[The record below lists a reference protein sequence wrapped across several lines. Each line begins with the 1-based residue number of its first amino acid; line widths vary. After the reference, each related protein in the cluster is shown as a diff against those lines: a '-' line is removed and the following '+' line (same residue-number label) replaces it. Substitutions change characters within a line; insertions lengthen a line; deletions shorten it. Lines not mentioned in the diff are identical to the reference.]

1 MREAVFLVSY
11 RNLCGFFLLLVWCN
25 STQETLNPLSTLGC
39 LLLLDAEGC
48 KCCGLQR
55 ISGRKVLHEVV
66 KIFFVVSRYLFLC
79 SVICLSCS
87 ILLRLF
93 RFPLSSAESY
103 FPVSLAYVS
112 TATTCLSTTGL
123 HMGQLLFFII
133 FFPGS
138 WEAIPDL
145 EASLSVDKSK
155 RFIFQVL
162 ALPVGK

>member
-1 MREAVFLVSY
+1 MFLVSY
-11 RNLCGFFLLLVWCN
+11 RNLYVFFLLVIWCN
-25 STQETLNPLSTLGC
+25 STQKTLNPLSTLGSV
-39 LLLLDAEGC
+39 LLLDAEGC
-48 KCCGLQR
+48 KCCGLQS

-79 SVICLSCS
+79 SVICLSRS
-87 ILLRLF
+87 ILLWLF
-93 RFPLSSAESY
+93 RFSLSSAESY

-123 HMGQLLFFII
+123 HMGQLLLLFFI
-133 FFPGS
+133 FFLGS
-138 WEAIPDL
+138 WEAIPDW

>member
-1 MREAVFLVSY
+1 MVSY

-48 KCCGLQR
+48 KCCGLQS

-103 FPVSLAYVS
+103 FPVSLAYIS
-112 TATTCLSTTGL
+112 TATTCPSTKRL
-123 HMGQLLFFII
+123 HMGQLLLFFIN